1 MARRNGVSSRRTYLV
16 LIDAAVS
23 WCRPRSWWMASQPK
37 HRARHRVPAVAAAA
51 AAAAVVRSSSS
62 GDEKA
67 EVERGRRVHVDASR
81 GRPQQVLLDGCVSPV
96 SRRRAAW
103 WCWAIAIIAW
113 RVGFG
118 FGEKAGGKRA
128 EVDEDDDEVKPGSCV
143 AVIVDS
149 ACPPNHHKL
158 RLAKLNSPAST
169 RAVPT
174 LRQPLPPLPPCAA
187 DPVTSRDPPPAARRE
202 MEEA

>member
-16 LIDAAVS
+16 LVDAAVS
-23 WCRPRSWWMASQPK
+23 WWWMASQPK
-37 HRARHRVPAVAAAA
+37 HRARHRVPAAV
-51 AAAAVVRSSSS
+51 VVRSSSS

-67 EVERGRRVHVDASR
+67 EVERARRVHVDASR
-81 GRPQQVLLDGCVSPV
+81 GRPQQVFLDGCVSPV

-103 WCWAIAIIAW
+103 WCWAIAIIIAW
-113 RVGFG
+113 RVGFV

-149 ACPPNHHKL
+149 ACRPNHHKL

-174 LRQPLPPLPPCAA
+174 LRQPLPPPTCAA
-187 DPVTSRDPPPAARRE
+187 GPVTSRDPPPAARRA